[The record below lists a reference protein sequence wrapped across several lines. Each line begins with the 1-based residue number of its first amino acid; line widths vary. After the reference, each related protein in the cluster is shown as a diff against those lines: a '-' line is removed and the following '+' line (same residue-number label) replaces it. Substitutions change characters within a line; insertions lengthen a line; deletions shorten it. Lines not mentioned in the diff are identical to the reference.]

1 MSDQRE
7 LSDAESA
14 VFIPRLVSMTTVPVV
29 SVAAEAASRVSA
41 ASPLVYVGI
50 NRVKFVLSGI
60 PKPSSS

>member
-14 VFIPRLVSMTTVPVV
+14 VFIAKLVSITTVPVV

-41 ASPLVYVGI
+41 ASPLV
-50 NRVKFVLSGI
+50 
-60 PKPSSS
+60 

>member
-14 VFIPRLVSMTTVPVV
+14 VLIAKLVSITTVPVV

-41 ASPLVYVGI
+41 ASPLV
-50 NRVKFVLSGI
+50 
-60 PKPSSS
+60 